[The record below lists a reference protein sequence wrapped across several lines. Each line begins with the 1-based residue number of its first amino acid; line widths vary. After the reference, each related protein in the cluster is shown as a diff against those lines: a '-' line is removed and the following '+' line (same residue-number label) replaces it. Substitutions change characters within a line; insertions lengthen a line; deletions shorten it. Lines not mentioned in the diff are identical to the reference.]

1 MAFQIQRGESLH
13 QAIKRMAHSE
23 LDDAR
28 AALETAAHK
37 SRRGRR
43 KRIGIPSESL
53 HDARVALKRTR
64 ALARLAEP
72 AVGRAAQQADR
83 ALRAVARKLGPI
95 RDGQVLLLTFDRL
108 RTHARARSAG
118 VPDSRELAQARQ
130 ALAALRRQGAE
141 TLSIDAARA
150 LVAKLDR
157 ARRQVAR
164 WAPKQDRWRTL
175 APGLSEAYRR
185 CRRRMRAAYARK
197 TPAAFHAW
205 RRAVKTH
212 RYQVQA
218 LEPLWPEDLGARQ
231 GDLEKISDLL
241 GEEHDLALLAD
252 TLREEQ
258 LCVGDDR
265 SCRLLLAALES
276 RQRELR
282 ALARPLGKR
291 LFAEKP
297 EIWTH
302 RLRAYF
308 RAFRRE
314 PPGTAAA

>member
-1 MAFQIQRGESLH
+1 MV
-13 QAIKRMAHSE
+13 HSE

-118 VPDSRELAQARQ
+118 VPDSRGAGPSASGPGG
-130 ALAALRRQGAE
+130 AATAGRG
-141 TLSIDAARA
+141 DA
-150 LVAKLDR
+150 LDR
-157 ARRQVAR
+157 CRPGPGGEARPR
-164 WAPKQDRWRTL
+164 APTGGTLGAQGWRTL

-205 RRAVKTH
+205 RRVSRPIATRCRRWSRSGPRTSARGRAIWKRSATCWARSMTWHCWPTPCAKNSSV
-212 RYQVQA
+212 
-218 LEPLWPEDLGARQ
+218 LETTGRAAYCSRRSRAGNASCARWRARW
-231 GDLEKISDLL
+231 GSD
-241 GEEHDLALLAD
+241 
-252 TLREEQ
+252 
-258 LCVGDDR
+258 CSPR
-265 SCRLLLAALES
+265 SR
-276 RQRELR
+276 
-282 ALARPLGKR
+282 K
-291 LFAEKP
+291 
-297 EIWTH
+297 IWTH

-308 RAFRRE
+308 RAFVASRR
-314 PPGTAAA
+314 GTAAA